1 MGLIDNFL
9 GKKKTAQ
16 EMLDE
21 KLKTETD
28 SRLSKESD
36 YAVVEVSDVYNIR
49 GVGVVPV
56 GKVLEGA
63 LVPGFKAKVGNKI
76 AVVKTIEAHHEQLR
90 VAGPGENIG
99 FALGGVEKNDVHRG
113 MKLRFERVGSGVIE

>member
-1 MGLIDNFL
+1 MGLLDNFM

-16 EMLDE
+16 EQLDE

-36 YAVVEVSDVYNIR
+36 YAVVEIQDVYNIK

-56 GKVLEGA
+56 GRIIEGA
-63 LVPGFKAKVGNKI
+63 LVLGFKAKVGNKI
-76 AVVKTIEAHHEQLR
+76 ATVKSIEAHHEQLR
-90 VAGPGENIG
+90 VASVNENVGI
-99 FALGGVEKNDVHRG
+99 ALGGVEKNDVQRG